1 MAQLSSPKTRLRIL
15 VTGWEGGGNVPPLI
29 AALRGLVAR
38 GHDVRL
44 IADVSMKA
52 EAIEAGARFQPWT
65 RAPNRP
71 DRSAA
76 SCFVRDRDIAD
87 PIAAFRQ
94 WSDRIFVGPAR
105 DYALDILDALAAEPA
120 DLMIGSDLLFGGML
134 AAEVSRLPLVLL
146 AANISL
152 SPLPGHP
159 PFGPGFQPAGNAA
172 ERARDA
178 EVAVAGEALWNQA
191 LPALNAARAHFGLA
205 PLTRVLDQTASAGRC
220 LLATSPSFDFP
231 VARMP
236 DHVRYIGPLLEEP
249 SWAVASGYST
259 NGNGALPTALV
270 SFSTTHQG
278 QDEILR
284 RIVAALGQLP
294 ISAVV
299 TLGKALEQ
307 LAIEAPGNVEILG
320 SASHEAIL
328 PSAQVVVT
336 HGGHGTVLRALR
348 HGVPLVVMPMGRD
361 QNDNAARVEY
371 HRVGI
376 RLDPAASPS
385 DIARAVQDVLTDT
398 SFAERA
404 RRMADALAAEG
415 SSIDRLT
422 TEIEAFAAAHRADK
436 PYQAA

>member
-1 MAQLSSPKTRLRIL
+1 MTQLSSPQTPLRIL
-15 VTGWEGGGNVPPLI
+15 VTGWEGGGNVPPFI
-29 AALRGLVAR
+29 AALRGLAAR

-44 IADVSMKA
+44 IADDSMRA
-52 EAIEAGARFQPWT
+52 EAIAAGARFQPWT

-94 WSDRIFVGPAR
+94 WCGRIFVGPAR

-120 DLMIGSDLLFGGML
+120 DLMIGSYLLFGGML
-134 AAEVSRLPLVLL
+134 AAEVSRTPLVLL

-172 ERARDA
+172 EQARDA
-178 EVAVAGEALWNQA
+178 EAAAVGEALWNQA

-205 PLTRVLDQTASAGRC
+205 PLARVLDQAARAGRC

-231 VARMP
+231 AARMP
-236 DHVRYIGPLLEEP
+236 EHIRYVGPLLEEP
-249 SWAVASGYST
+249 SWAVTSGHHAIGIDT
-259 NGNGALPTALV
+259 RPRALV

-278 QDEILR
+278 QDKVLR

-294 ISAVV
+294 VSAVV

-307 LAIEAPGNVEILG
+307 LAIEAPDNVRILD

-328 PSAQVVVT
+328 PSTQVVLT

-376 RLDPAASPS
+376 RLAPTASPS
-385 DIARAVQDVLTDT
+385 EIASAVQDVLADA
-398 SFAERA
+398 SFAEQA
-404 RRMADALAAEG
+404 RRMAGLLAAEG
-415 SSIDRLT
+415 SSVDRLIA
-422 TEIEAFAAAHRADK
+422 EIEAFAAGHRADK
-436 PYQAA
+436 PGQAA

>member
-1 MAQLSSPKTRLRIL
+1 MAQLSSPQTRLRIL
-15 VTGWEGGGNVPPLI
+15 VTGWEGGGNVPPFI

-38 GHDVRL
+38 GHDIRL
-44 IADVSMKA
+44 IADDSMRS
-52 EAIEAGARFQPWT
+52 EAIAAGARFQPWT

-94 WSDRIFVGPAR
+94 WCDRIFVGPAR

-134 AAEVSRLPLVLL
+134 AAEVSRVPLVLL
-146 AANISL
+146 AANISS

-178 EVAVAGEALWNQA
+178 EVAAAGEALWNQA
-191 LPALNAARAHFGLA
+191 LPSLNAARTHFGLV
-205 PLTRVLDQTASAGRC
+205 PLARVLDQTACAGRC

-231 VARMP
+231 VAQMP
-236 DHVRYIGPLLEEP
+236 DHVRYVGPLLEEP
-249 SWAVASGYST
+249 SWAVASGHRAI
-259 NGNGALPTALV
+259 GGDARPRALV

-278 QDEILR
+278 QDEVLR

-294 ISAVV
+294 VSAVV
-299 TLGKALEQ
+299 TLGKALEE
-307 LAIEAPGNVEILG
+307 LAIEAPDNVDILG

-328 PSAQVVVT
+328 PSTQVVVT

-371 HRVGI
+371 HGVGI
-376 RLDPAASPS
+376 RLDPTASPS
-385 DIARAVQDVLTDT
+385 DIARAVRDVLADA
-398 SFAERA
+398 SFAEKA
-404 RRMADALAAEG
+404 KQMAGLLAAEG
-415 SSIDRLT
+415 SSVDRLT
-422 TEIEAFAAAHRADK
+422 AEIEAFAEGHRAET
-436 PYQAA
+436 PGQAA